1 MRETK
6 KKLLQETVTI
16 LKKLDKES
24 LAIIRSNAEIL
35 RARDT
40 LEEQNRLRNAVL
52 FCVLIHD
59 LTFFHE
65 KNNLFS
71 GILLTLPEGEGV

>member
-40 LEEQNRLRNAVL
+40 LEEQKRGKEMKPLA
-52 FCVLIHD
+52 
-59 LTFFHE
+59 
-65 KNNLFS
+65 
-71 GILLTLPEGEGV
+71 ILLLFWIVILTMNE

>member
-1 MRETK
+1 MAQSPSDHDGNVVADDGKPIQKGENRMRETK

-40 LEEQNRLRNAVL
+40 LEEQKA
-52 FCVLIHD
+52 
-59 LTFFHE
+59 
-65 KNNLFS
+65 
-71 GILLTLPEGEGV
+71 G